1 MNNIVIHRYVRD
13 LKPENILID
22 AYGHIRLCDFGFSTE
37 CNSEMDELTDG
48 CGTAMYIAPEIA
60 SGFTKFGHGFGVD
73 WWALGCILHEML
85 TGEAPFGDSDH
96 MTKFEIFNN
105 INEKNPPFPLFM
117 NQSIKSLIKGLLQ
130 KKADQRYS
138 WSQVHG
144 SPWLSEV
151 LQIDLSC

>member
-1 MNNIVIHRYVRD
+1 MNNIVIHWYVRD

-105 INEKNPPFPLFM
+105 INEKNPSFPLFM

-151 LQIDLSC
+151 LHINLSC